1 MFKWNYRVIQFDN
14 DHGSDFYIQE
24 VYYDENG
31 KPGAYC
37 DASFMGANF
46 AELYAIPD
54 RVEEALSK
62 PIINAKEFDK

>member
-31 KPGAYC
+31 KPDAYC
-37 DASFMGANF
+37 NASFMGASLG
-46 AELYAIPD
+46 ELDAIPG
-54 RVEEALSK
+54 RVEGALSK
-62 PIINAKEFDK
+62 PVINAKEFDK